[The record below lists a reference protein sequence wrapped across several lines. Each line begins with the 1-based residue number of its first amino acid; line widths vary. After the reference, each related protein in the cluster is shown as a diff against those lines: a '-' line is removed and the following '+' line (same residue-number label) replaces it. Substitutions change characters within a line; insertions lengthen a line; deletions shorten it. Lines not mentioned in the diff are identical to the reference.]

1 MSTPEEQTRSDAEQ
15 AGYDRAAASVTGNTP
30 PQVQPQR
37 PEHETRETGDASA
50 DEREEQ
56 DAAEH
61 GSGRGA
67 V

>member
-1 MSTPEEQTRSDAEQ
+1 MSTPEEHTSSNAE
-15 AGYDRAAASVTGNTP
+15 AGYGGAATSVTEDTP

-37 PEHETRETGDASA
+37 PEHETRETGGAST

-56 DAAEH
+56 EAAEQE
-61 GSGRGA
+61 SGRGA